1 MESNKNNFKRNK
13 MKKLILTLLMFNS
26 IILFSQG
33 FYNVVVFSEDGEKF
47 VLFINGIQQNNEPQ
61 SNVQATNL
69 TAQVSN
75 LRLEFTNLAYPVLK
89 QNLYA
94 EPGFEHTM
102 RVKKTKKKAIK
113 LQYFGKTPLS
123 GNNTDSHTNSIENNT
138 ASESSEV
145 TTNTVTQPAENSINV
160 IDVNVGNNT
169 TVVNVIQSNNS
180 SPKYPNQN
188 TTMPVDNVSSSNS
201 SGCVT
206 PMSVASFESFKKLV
220 QEKPFSETKLSTAK
234 AGTKNTCLTSEQI
247 KSICDL
253 FMVDNDK
260 LDYAKYAYQY
270 CFNKSNYVIVSKA
283 FKFTNTTKEFNTFL
297 ESQN

>member
-1 MESNKNNFKRNK
+1 
-13 MKKLILTLLMFNS
+13 MKKLILLLFVFTS
-26 IILFSQG
+26 TIGLSQA

-47 VLFINGIQQNNEPQ
+47 ILFINGVQQNNEPQ
-61 SNVQATNL
+61 SNVQATNI
-69 TAQVSN
+69 TAQVSS
-75 LRLEFTNLAYPVLK
+75 LRLEFTNLTYPVLK

-123 GNNTDSHTNSIENNT
+123 GSTSGSSTNNGEYNVAE
-138 ASESSEV
+138 ESTQV
-145 TTNTVTQPAENSINV
+145 NTNTNDQSNGTVNV
-160 IDVNVGNNT
+160 IGINSGDNT
-169 TVVNVIQSNNS
+169 TVVNVIQTNNS

-188 TTMPVDNVSSSNS
+188 TTMPVENSNNS
-201 SGCVT
+201 NTYNCVT
-206 PMSVASFESFKKLV
+206 PMNMSSFESFKKLV

-234 AGTKNTCLTSEQI
+234 AGTKNACMTSEQI

-260 LDYAKYAYQY
+260 LEYAKYAYPY
-270 CFNKSNYVIVSKA
+270 CYNKSNYVIVSKA